1 MAVTTTKF
9 QWDIKV
15 DATMLKALMD
25 DLRKYDKDLYKEV
38 TKALVNSAS
47 PIATAVGSKFPG
59 KPPLENWH
67 QTNRRKGK
75 ARLPGYNAANVRR
88 GVKAVVPRPKG
99 FKGARF
105 RTVGI
110 LRLEQKNAAGQ
121 IYDIAGSAFKNE
133 KGERFINNLDK
144 HLRTKSSGDGK
155 RSRVMFPW
163 TKANLPLVE
172 ETVAK
177 SIKAQ
182 NGRIRARL
190 VRGGSGN

>member
-1 MAVTTTKF
+1 MADYSTKF
-9 QWDIKV
+9 QWNIKI

-25 DLRKYDKDLYKEV
+25 ELRSYDKDLYKEV
-38 TKALVNSAS
+38 TKALVVSAS
-47 PIATAVGSKFPG
+47 PIANAVGSAFPG
-59 KPPLENWH
+59 KSPLDNWH
-67 QTNRRKGK
+67 GTNRRKGK
-75 ARLPGYNAANVRR
+75 ARMPGYNAANVRR

-121 IYDIAGSAFKNE
+121 VYDIAGSEMKNE
-133 KGERFINNLDK
+133 AGERFIANLDK

-155 RSRVMFPW
+155 RSRIMFPF
-163 TKANLPLVE
+163 TKKHMPMVE
-172 ETVAK
+172 ESVAK

-190 VRGGSGN
+190 VRGGE